1 MNNQF
6 GELEK
11 SEFIEEEIRMLWSIL
26 GGVIIGILGVFVFC
40 NPELIW
46 KLTEEW
52 KSYCADGPSDFYLK
66 STKVGGLLFVFCGI
80 IMIVF
85 PLILE

>member
-1 MNNQF
+1 
-6 GELEK
+6 
-11 SEFIEEEIRMLWSIL
+11 MLWSIF
-26 GGVIIGILGVFVFC
+26 GGVMIGMLGAFVFW
-40 NPELIW
+40 NPKLIW

-52 KSYCADGPSDFYLK
+52 KSYRAEEPSDFYLK
-66 STKVGGLLFVFCGI
+66 STKVGGLLFVLCGI